1 MITQPPHGQAP
12 LRVAVRSS
20 YPSVRAGLR
29 ALLGAESAFSLVDEG
44 SSDDDADVTVVD
56 LDEGSVDE
64 AWPSGPAVL
73 LGGSPAEFASL
84 SSAGVTPRAYLLKE
98 STGAELAAA
107 VRAVALGLVVLD
119 PAVAARLPRMP
130 ADISES
136 TPESAPL
143 TNRELDVLRLVA
155 QGLPNKAIALQLGIS
170 EHTVK
175 FHVGTVLG
183 KLNAASRAEAVAL
196 AVRAGLLPL

>member
-1 MITQPPHGQAP
+1 MITEPLNGHTP
-12 LRVAVRSS
+12 LRVAVRAS

-29 ALLGAESAFSLVDEG
+29 AMLGAESGFSLVDEG
-44 SSDDDADVTVVD
+44 SSDDEADVTVVD

-64 AWPSGPAVL
+64 AWPTGPAVL
-73 LGGSPAEFASL
+73 LGGSPAEFAGL
-84 SSAGVTPRAYLLKE
+84 SSTGVTPRAYLLKE

-119 PAVAARLPRMP
+119 AAVAARLTRIS
-130 ADISES
+130 ASISES
-136 TPESAPL
+136 IPESATL

-155 QGLPNKAIALQLGIS
+155 RGLPNKAIALQLGIS